1 MHKPKKIIAI
11 YNELKSSIGQD
22 QSDKEL
28 LLAAHQILGAFEK
41 GNSPR
46 TSNISISEGALPLE
60 YRELTEAFSDG
71 GWQIMM
77 HETAI
82 LNEYYADEKD
92 EISESVKID
101 NWFLGLAA

>member
-1 MHKPKKIIAI
+1 MW
-11 YNELKSSIGQD
+11 ED
-22 QSDKEL
+22 
-28 LLAAHQILGAFEK
+28 
-41 GNSPR
+41 R
-46 TSNISISEGALPLE
+46 AL
-60 YRELTEAFSDG
+60 T
-71 GWQIMM
+71 IMM